1 MSDCGTNAGR
11 APSLPVNGFDH
22 GQMERMCAGK
32 KVYPSRRVAKRW
44 AKLRGLSVYRCR
56 ICGGYHLTS
65 QRRRK
70 ASKKGIK
77 PLCQKPA
84 KSTAGRGGVESGAP
98 ADQNAKADGFA
109 AAALKEQVIL

>member
-1 MSDCGTNAGR
+1 MSDCSINAWR
-11 APSLPVNGFDH
+11 APDLPVNGFDH

-84 KSTAGRGGVESGAP
+84 KSKAGEGGSKGRASAGQGMKAPVAP
-98 ADQNAKADGFA
+98 AAVR
-109 AAALKEQVIL
+109 KEQVIL